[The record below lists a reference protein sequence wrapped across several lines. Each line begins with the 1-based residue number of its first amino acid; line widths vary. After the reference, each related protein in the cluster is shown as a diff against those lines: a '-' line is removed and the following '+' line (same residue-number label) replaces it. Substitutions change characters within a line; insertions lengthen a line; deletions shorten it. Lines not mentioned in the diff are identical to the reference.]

1 MRRLALAGHGIV
13 LLPTFLVADDVRAKR
28 LRPLLA
34 GVLDADTALYAL
46 HPHRTLV
53 PAKVRAFVDDLAR
66 HCGERP
72 YWDRG
77 L

>member
-1 MRRLALAGHGIV
+1 MRQLALAGHGIV
-13 LLPTFLVADDVRAKR
+13 VLPTFLIGDDLRAMR

-34 GVLDADTALYAL
+34 DALDDTALYAL
-46 HPHRTLV
+46 PPHRTLV
-53 PAKVRAFVDDLAR
+53 PAKVRTFVDDLAK